1 VEDIS
6 SLFYNSNPLF
16 LSVKI
21 EIIHRNDGYGKVEA
35 EDEREAVA
43 ETGML
48 GLVMPDF
55 HAEKS
60 TDTAAKESDGYEAGF
75 RDTPFVMPRLPF
87 VNAIEKKGKDIDCR
101 EVEQESI

>member
-1 VEDIS
+1 MPIC
-6 SLFYNSNPLF
+6 FNPL
-16 LSVKI
+16 SIII
-21 EIIHRNDGYGKVEA
+21 EIIHHGYGYGEVED

-60 TDTAAKESDGYEAGF
+60 TDTAAQEGNGEETGF
-75 RDTPFVMPRLPF
+75 RDTPFIMPRLPF
-87 VNAIEKKGKDIDCR
+87 VNAIEKESNDINCR

>member
-1 VEDIS
+1 MPS
-6 SLFYNSNPLF
+6 CSNPLF

-21 EIIHRNDGYGKVEA
+21 VKIYNCKGYGEVED
-35 EDEREAVA
+35 ENEREAIT

-55 HAEKS
+55 HAEKG
-60 TDTAAKESDGYEAGF
+60 TEAAAKESDGEKTCF

-87 VNAIEKKGKDIDCR
+87 VDAIQEERDYVYSR
-101 EVEQESI
+101 EVEQETI